1 MNISPGQM
9 DFGDLRTVVLGLSA
23 VAVLLTYLCV
33 RVGFRHRDARR
44 ERREDLARERKFRE
58 QWQPTVL
65 DISIISPKIDHLRR
79 DYLAAVHSQSRYARY
94 RSRLIGP

>member
-1 MNISPGQM
+1 M

-65 DISIISPKIDHLRR
+65 DISIISRR
-79 DYLAAVHSQSRYARY
+79 LTICGATTLLLSILNRAMPGTGAD
-94 RSRLIGP
+94 